1 MKASQIEVGGR
12 YLAKVSGRVVPVVV
26 KSIIRNH
33 RDQLRYNVENTVTG
47 RSLVFMS
54 AQKFRGIVARTS
66 VPEGEKTSVKAPKSE
81 PQNISN
87 EILMLDRIEKR
98 LKHFEDHRDE
108 FHAAGRADYWHS
120 RVTLLSNAKRH
131 YEQRITALLHEMS
144 PPREDA
150 MTMLPGG
157 YIVANNFTVG
167 ELVRVS
173 TDPTPYR
180 VLAVGFQ
187 LLALATRG
195 VVSFWE
201 CSRDTPPEP
210 SSNVEKIVVECGGSL
225 AELQN
230 RLNKT
235 RRVLQFLYNYLKEQ
249 PNKNDRTLKAL
260 IEEARSVLGG
270 V

>member
-1 MKASQIEVGGR
+1 V
-12 YLAKVSGRVVPVVV
+12 
-26 KSIIRNH
+26 
-33 RDQLRYNVENTVTG
+33 
-47 RSLVFMS
+47 
-54 AQKFRGIVARTS
+54 
-66 VPEGEKTSVKAPKSE
+66 PKSE
-81 PQNISN
+81 PQSQFSDTNPPQNISS

-98 LKHFEDHRDE
+98 LQHFADHRVE
-108 FHAAGRADYWHS
+108 FHAAGRVDYWHS

-157 YIVANNFTVG
+157 HLVANNFTIG
-167 ELVRVS
+167 ELVKVHP
-173 TDPTPYR
+173 DPTPYR
-180 VLAVGFQ
+180 VVAVGRQ

-201 CSRDTPPEP
+201 CSRNTPPEP
-210 SSNVEKIVVECGGSL
+210 SNNVEKIVVECGGSL

-235 RRVLQFLYNYLKEQ
+235 RRVLQFLYNHLKEQ
-249 PNKNDRTLKAL
+249 PNKNDRTLEAL
-260 IEEARSVLGG
+260 IEDARSVLGG